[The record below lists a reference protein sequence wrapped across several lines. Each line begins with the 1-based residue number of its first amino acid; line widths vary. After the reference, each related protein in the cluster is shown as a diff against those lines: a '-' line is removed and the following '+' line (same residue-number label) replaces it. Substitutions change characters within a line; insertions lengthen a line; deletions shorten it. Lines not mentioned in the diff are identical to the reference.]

1 MTERALHEKRIGELD
16 GYIGLDDD
24 SKVIAIQVETLR
36 EWALAIVKDCC
47 PEKAPD
53 GLGASPSRCDVCEFL
68 MERFG
73 LKEKDLK

>member
-16 GYIGLDDD
+16 GYIGLHDD
-24 SKVIAIQVETLR
+24 SKVIAIEVEALR

-47 PEKAPD
+47 PEKPPD